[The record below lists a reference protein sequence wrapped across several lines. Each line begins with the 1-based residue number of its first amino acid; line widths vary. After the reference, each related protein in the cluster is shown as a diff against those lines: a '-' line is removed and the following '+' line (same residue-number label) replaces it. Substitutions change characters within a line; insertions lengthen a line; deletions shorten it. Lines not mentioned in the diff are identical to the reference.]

1 MTDPVT
7 DPAPGQATD
16 PREEHRLIA
25 EQVEDARWR
34 YYVLDSPT
42 LDDAEFDR
50 LMRRLEELEEELPE
64 LRTPDSPTQKVGG
77 AVATEFTAVDH
88 LERMQSLDN
97 AFSFEEL
104 EAWHARLA
112 RDGVTDPAL
121 LCELKV
127 DGLAINLL
135 YEDGRLVRALTRGDG
150 STGEDV
156 TPNVKT
162 IDAVP
167 HRLTGTEEFPVPA
180 LIEVRGEVFL
190 PVEAFL
196 RLNDSLLEAG
206 KAPFANPRNSAAG
219 SLRQKDP
226 RVTASRA
233 LGMVCHGIGA
243 RRGFEPQ
250 AQSHA
255 YEALAAWGLPVSE
268 QVRVVPTLQDVE
280 AYVENAGEHR
290 HTIVPYEIDGVV
302 VKVDDVALQRRL
314 GSTSRAPRW
323 AIAFKYPPEEVNAKL
338 LEIRVNVGRTG
349 RVTPYGVMEPTK
361 VAGST
366 VENATLHNYYEVERK
381 DVRPGDTVI
390 LRKAGDVIPEILGP
404 VLALRPEGLAAW
416 VGPEECP
423 ECGTRLVEQRA
434 GDKDRRCP
442 NHQFCPAQVRERVF
456 HVAGRGAFDIEGL
469 GYEAAVALLD
479 AEVIGNEGDVFDLD
493 EAKLLQTELFTRAA
507 RKSEGEGRV
516 LSANGQRLLD
526 NLAKAKQVPLWR
538 VLVGL
543 SIRHVGP
550 TAARALATEF
560 GSMEAIRAA
569 TEEQLAAAEGVGP
582 TIAEAVIEWFA
593 VDWHREIVDKW
604 AAAGVSMEDER
615 DESVARTLEGLTV
628 VVTGSLVDFSRDSAK
643 EAILS
648 RGGKA
653 AGSVSK
659 KTDYVVVGE
668 NAGSKADKAE
678 QLGVPVLDEAGF
690 KALLEGGPAQLS

>member
-1 MTDPVT
+1 V
-7 DPAPGQATD
+7 TD

-50 LMRRLEELEEELPE
+50 LMRRLEALEEELPE

-77 AVATEFTAVDH
+77 AVSTEFTAVDH
-88 LERMQSLDN
+88 LRRMESLDN

-104 EAWHARLA
+104 EAWYARLG
-112 RDGVTDPAL
+112 RDGIESPAL

-135 YEDGRLVRALTRGDG
+135 YEGGRLVRALTRGDG
-150 STGEDV
+150 TTGEDV

-162 IDAVP
+162 IEVIP
-167 HRLTGTEEFPVPA
+167 HRLTGTDEFPVPA

-190 PVEAFL
+190 PVEAFE

-243 RRGFEPQ
+243 REGFEPE

-268 QVRVVPTLQDVE
+268 QVRVLPTLEDVE
-280 AYVENAGEHR
+280 GYIENAGEHR

-404 VLALRPEGLAAW
+404 VLALRPEGLAPW
-416 VGPEECP
+416 VGPTECP
-423 ECGTRLVEQRA
+423 ACGTTLAEQKE

-442 NHQFCPAQVRERVF
+442 NHRFCPAQVRERVF

-469 GYEAAVALLD
+469 GYEAAAALLD
-479 AEVIGNEGDVFDLD
+479 AEVIENEGDVFGLD
-493 EAKLLQTELFTRAA
+493 AAMLLQAPLFTRAP
-507 RKSEGEGRV
+507 KKGEEGPQ

-538 VLVGL
+538 VLVAL

-550 TAARALATEF
+550 TAARALAAEF
-560 GSMEAIRAA
+560 GSMERIRAA
-569 TEEQLAAAEGVGP
+569 TEEELAAAEGVGP
-582 TIAEAVIEWFA
+582 TIAEAVIEWFG
-593 VDWHREIVDKW
+593 VDWHAQIVEKW
-604 AAAGVSMEDER
+604 SRAGVSMEDER
-615 DESVARTLEGLTV
+615 DASTPRTLEGLTV
-628 VVTGSLVDFSRDSAK
+628 VVTGSLVGFSRDSAK

-690 KALLEGGPAQLS
+690 QALLDGGPDALR